1 MMKTMK
7 SVFHP
12 AHTKITP
19 RQYLILGLFCLGCLS
34 IGVVGGLAT
43 ASSVSTWYPTL
54 EKPWFN
60 PPNSVFGPVWSL
72 LYLLMAVAAWRV
84 WLIGNGPQKIKALQ
98 MFWFQLALNLLWS
111 ILFFGMRQIGF
122 ALAEIVL
129 LLLAILVTT
138 SLFWRID
145 RWAGVMM
152 LPYIAWVSFA
162 TLLNASLWVL
172 NPG

>member
-1 MMKTMK
+1 
-7 SVFHP
+7 
-12 AHTKITP
+12 
-19 RQYLILGLFCLGCLS
+19 
-34 IGVVGGLAT
+34 
-43 ASSVSTWYPTL
+43 
-54 EKPWFN
+54 
-60 PPNSVFGPVWSL
+60 
-72 LYLLMAVAAWRV
+72 
-84 WLIGNGPQKIKALQ
+84 

-111 ILFFGMRQIGF
+111 ILFFGMRQIGL

-138 SLFWRID
+138 FLFWRID

>member
-1 MMKTMK
+1 
-7 SVFHP
+7 
-12 AHTKITP
+12 
-19 RQYLILGLFCLGCLS
+19 
-34 IGVVGGLAT
+34 
-43 ASSVSTWYPTL
+43 
-54 EKPWFN
+54 
-60 PPNSVFGPVWSL
+60 
-72 LYLLMAVAAWRV
+72 
-84 WLIGNGPQKIKALQ
+84 

-111 ILFFGMRQIGF
+111 ILFFGIRQIGF

-138 SLFWRID
+138 FLFWRID